1 MIGRVIRLSIALFL
15 VQAGFHGFTASI
27 PLALAR
33 AGRPDPEIGAIVGIA
48 AVVQIG
54 GALVGG
60 VLIDRFGMI
69 RLFVLGGLCYA
80 VSAALLVFSGV
91 GPDSLPGLV
100 AARVLQGAGGGLTV
114 PAALALAPSLVPAAR
129 RGTAIAFVGSAHNL
143 TLVILPPL
151 SLMVLKVYGL
161 SGVAVMVGALVLVA
175 LAVVLARPIVARS
188 AEESHLGTATRHF
201 GFAWRSSWLAPLAI
215 VVLFVL
221 HWGVLVAYL
230 PQRAEAAGAD
240 IGLFFAADGLGVLLA
255 RIPAGWLADRIPP
268 VWPVVIGI
276 AMTFAA
282 VALLFDTPTTP
293 VLIVS
298 GSLTG
303 VGAALIVQ
311 PLMLSLTARST
322 DRDRGSVFALFN
334 ASFSISIALGTIG
347 SAPLIQTLGF
357 GTLLAGSLAA
367 LAASAVVA
375 FLDGE
380 LRRPATSPELAE
392 RQIELAQEAGTPI
405 GP

>member
-1 MIGRVIRLSIALFL
+1 MIRLSIALFL

-27 PLALAR
+27 PVALAH
-33 AGRPDPEIGAIVGIA
+33 AGRPDSEIGAIVGVA
-48 AVVQIG
+48 AIVQIG
-54 GALVGG
+54 AALVGG
-60 VLIDRFGMI
+60 VMIDRFGMV
-69 RLFVLGGLCYA
+69 RLLVVGGLCYV
-80 VSAALLVFSGV
+80 VSAALIFFGGLGA
-91 GPDSLPGLV
+91 DSTLALV

-114 PAALALAPSLVPAAR
+114 PAALAMAPSLVPVAQ

-143 TLVILPPL
+143 TLILLPPL
-151 SLMVLKVYGL
+151 SLEVLRRFGM

-175 LAVVLARPIVARS
+175 LLVALVRPFVTRA
-188 AEESHLGTATRHF
+188 AEESHLGTARRRF

-255 RIPAGWLADRIPP
+255 RIPAGWLSDRIAP
-268 VWPVVIGI
+268 VWPVVGGI
-276 AMTFAA
+276 VLTFGA

-293 VLIVS
+293 VLILS
-298 GSLTG
+298 GALTG

-322 DRDRGSVFALFN
+322 DRDRGSVFSLFN
-334 ASFSISIALGTIG
+334 ASFSISIALGTMG
-347 SAPLIQTLGF
+347 TAPLIGALGF
-357 GTLLAGSLAA
+357 GTILAVALVA

-375 FLDGE
+375 LLDTE
-380 LRRPATSPELAE
+380 LRRPANVVDDVAEAVELAG
-392 RQIELAQEAGTPI
+392 EANVI